1 MTFTQI
7 LQTLKKRFWLV
18 IAGALIAGVAAAVL
32 SIVWPR
38 SYEAEAQLLM
48 TKLRPDLT
56 LDPQF
61 ETVSGENVVNESIQ
75 QDQVRLQ
82 TLIGL
87 ASSADLTVDVLSRLQ
102 DVLPAGE
109 QTRGYLKGVTKT
121 FSEGNLIIFRV
132 RADSPQKAADV
143 ANAWAQAY
151 EERVN
156 RLYSATSPSG
166 AEIQQQVVAAQTSYE
181 KAKSAVETFLQQNQE
196 DELTRQIE
204 QKKQILDDLQTSQLE
219 AAKARE
225 STLLS
230 YVNQIDQLLLQAQ
243 GLKQKLA
250 STAATTIL
258 TAGEQFS
265 LFSLE
270 SSAFSSLSSLS
281 SQGEVP
287 VTLEVGQ
294 SLPLDGN
301 LTAGQAIEHL
311 DRLVEAA
318 KTAQATAQS
327 ELDDLSANLLGSKEL
342 VALGSASDTIATL
355 QSEINALQAELDHE
369 QTTKKDLTD
378 ARDVAQQGYLALVRK
393 AAEVQISSQL
403 TGVEVQLA
411 AAAQP
416 PESPAFPQP
425 MLNTALGVVAGGLA
439 GLALAFV
446 WELWPRQ
453 EKGAQGRSHATSV

>member
-1 MTFTQI
+1 MTFTQV

-32 SIVWPR
+32 SIIWPR
-38 SYEAEAQLLM
+38 SYEAETQLLM
-48 TKLRPDLT
+48 TKLRPDLS

-102 DVLPAGE
+102 DVLPAAQ
-109 QTRGYLKGVTKT
+109 QTRGYLKAVTKT
-121 FSEGNLIIFRV
+121 FSVGNLIIFRV
-132 RADSPQKAADV
+132 RADTPQKAADV

-156 RLYSATSPSG
+156 RLYSTTSPSV
-166 AEIQQQVVAAQTSYE
+166 AEIQQQVAAAQASYE
-181 KAKSAVETFLQQNQE
+181 KAKSDMEAFLQQDQE
-196 DELTRQIE
+196 DELTRQID

-219 AAKARE
+219 AAKGRE
-225 STLLS
+225 ATLLS
-230 YVNQIDQLLLQAQ
+230 YANQIDQLLLQAR
-243 GLKQKLA
+243 GLSQKLA
-250 STAATTIL
+250 STPATTIL

-270 SSAFSSLSSLS
+270 SSAFSSLSS
-281 SQGEVP
+281 QGEVP

-294 SLPLDGN
+294 SFTLDPT
-301 LTAGQAIEHL
+301 LTAGKAIEHL
-311 DRLVEAA
+311 DQLMEAA
-318 KTAQATAQS
+318 TTAQATAQT
-327 ELDDLSANLLGSKEL
+327 ELDSLSASLLGSKEL
-342 VALGSASDTIATL
+342 VAIESATETIAAL
-355 QSEINALQAELDHE
+355 QSQINVLQAELDHE
-369 QTTKKDLTD
+369 QTTKQDLTD
-378 ARDVAQQGYLALVRK
+378 ARDVAQQGYLALMRK

-411 AAAQP
+411 AEAQP
-416 PESPAFPQP
+416 PENPAFPQP
-425 MLNTALGVVAGGLA
+425 MLNTALGVLAGGLA

-446 WELWPRQ
+446 WEFWPRQ
-453 EKGAQGRSHATSV
+453 EKRAQGRSHATSV